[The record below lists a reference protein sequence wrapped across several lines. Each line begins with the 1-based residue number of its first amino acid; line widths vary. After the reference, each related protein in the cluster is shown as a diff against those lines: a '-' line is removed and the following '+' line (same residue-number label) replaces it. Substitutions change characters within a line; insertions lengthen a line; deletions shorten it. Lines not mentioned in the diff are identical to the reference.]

1 MSSERVVFLYENE
14 VPFVQSDLRILR
26 EKFEVYPINCSQG
39 ISMSS
44 VLRALAHADLSYSWF
59 ALGYAARA
67 VLAGKILRRP
77 SVVVSGGWDIISMPE
92 ISYGAIRNE
101 RTRLRARFVLRYAN
115 LVLTFSRWSLASIQ
129 TLASRQA
136 ELLYIGVDLEK
147 FRPNRMKED
156 LVVTVGNVTRENFK
170 RKGLETFVG
179 AARQLPDVPF
189 VLVGRHFDQD
199 ADELRAISPSNV
211 QFTGWVPAEQLSD
224 LLARAKV
231 YVQASYNE
239 GFGLAVAE
247 AMASGCVPVVTDR
260 GALPEVVGNAGYY
273 VPYGDP
279 QSTARAIR
287 EALGSPDRGARA
299 RERTTE
305 LFSLA
310 TRRAKL
316 LPLIES
322 RLQG

>member
-14 VPFVQSDLRILR
+14 VPFVQSDLRILC

-39 ISMSS
+39 ISMIS
-44 VLRALAHADLSYSWF
+44 VLRALAHSDLSYSWF
-59 ALGYAARA
+59 ALGYSARE
-67 VLAGKILRRP
+67 VLAGKILRQS

-189 VLVGRHFDQD
+189 VLVGRHFDEVEMTRFYDDVQD
-199 ADELRAISPSNV
+199 GKPI
-211 QFTGWVPAEQLSD
+211 
-224 LLARAKV
+224 
-231 YVQASYNE
+231 
-239 GFGLAVAE
+239 
-247 AMASGCVPVVTDR
+247 
-260 GALPEVVGNAGYY
+260 
-273 VPYGDP
+273 DP
-279 QSTARAIR
+279 WI
-287 EALGSPDRGARA
+287 
-299 RERTTE
+299 
-305 LFSLA
+305 
-310 TRRAKL
+310 TRL
-316 LPLIES
+316 
-322 RLQG
+322 